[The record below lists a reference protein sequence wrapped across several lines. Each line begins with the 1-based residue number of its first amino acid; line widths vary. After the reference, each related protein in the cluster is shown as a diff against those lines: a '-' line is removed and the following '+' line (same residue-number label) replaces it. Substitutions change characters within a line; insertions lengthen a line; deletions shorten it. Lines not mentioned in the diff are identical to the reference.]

1 MINHFTKSQNSDYLQ
16 NIFTGHLSNIVGCK
30 FSPDSALLVT
40 ASWDTKVNIWDCH
53 SGELKRSLCH
63 IVPPPQLVFSPNI
76 RALSLNKFS
85 TAISTG
91 LLSSILLVRIFVAT
105 RVLNKIEIVVILK

>member
-1 MINHFTKSQNSDYLQ
+1 MVTIYK
-16 NIFTGHLSNIVGCK
+16 IFLAGHLSNIVGCK

-91 LLSSILLVRIFVAT
+91 LFSSILLVRLFIGT
-105 RVLNKIEIVVILK
+105 IVLNQI

>member
-1 MINHFTKSQNSDYLQ
+1 MIYIINNFDKSQNGDYLK
-16 NIFTGHLSNIVGCK
+16 IFFTGHLSNIVGCK

-91 LLSSILLVRIFVAT
+91 LLSSILLVRVSIG
-105 RVLNKIEIVVILK
+105 KKSLKQN